1 MKPDKSNGPRPED
14 VLRESSAVEQLIIG
28 KLTHL
33 GVPDAVIDQA
43 QEAFLSLR
51 DAYQDK
57 INSNDKK
64 TAKGIAE
71 VILAFRSAIGH
82 EDGMVF
88 RDALKTSDASGKSFL
103 DHLKDLATHQASPA
117 PDRIKT
123 ESRNRHVLK
132 ETLSRLTG
140 ACTFGDLRPGHGS
153 DEVIARQFFEQRT
166 AEWIRVVTELATS
179 PAPGA
184 PPSATVPMPGVPGA
198 ISYQF
203 KSPTAQ
209 SNIMADGSSL
219 NLLLRRAIKNAG
231 GDLLGTHTYDPNR
244 DRFTPNT
251 PGLTQ
256 TTMSAEMSSAV
267 LGLLLSGLFTT
278 IDSSTL
284 GTPQE
289 VAALRTRIG
298 DCREP
303 VGVIAYLE
311 LNSTLTPVL
320 LTKSQ
325 GGFTHFY
332 NPDSPEIARSPKD
345 SSPIDKVIPGSS
357 PERILVSEEQRLEK
371 MPESSFLSSLRQI
384 CLPGPKLL
392 KSRDEVKADLD
403 QFLQNAETRGWLT
416 SHPCGFNPRDLINLT
431 PGKSSLVPD
440 SELDKFDKD
449 GLSVAHHLDRL
460 LQALAHEPETQAHYL
475 QAFLERV
482 YHPGTSTQDSHGACG
497 AESLAR
503 VMNIIDLGE
512 WSRVAA
518 DLVIRRGSTLRG
530 RLELRPP
537 DDWFKPDRSKNR
549 HCLDALV
556 QSTLLQA
563 ASLPNQYYSNQKDK
577 FVDKYSGK
585 EHPPGFSDQAA
596 QKVADNF
603 FGYSHTFVASPKLSE
618 KGMLDHILK
627 QVNPSK
633 PLYTVLK
640 WAQPGQPHEFHAV
653 VLKEVKGGRVYFSN
667 PQGPSGQANGTTVT
681 VNGPEHRIE
690 DDATGYQ
697 SMTLAEF
704 KKNIREFLV
713 DEATVTAHQV
723 KTSSWWPKSLWSF
736 VSPLSVYGWASF
748 GLLSVGTTFGG
759 RELERNHLQ
768 PWSGT
773 PLTDV
778 IHGATDVLSDPSAL
792 ARIPLPDFGSW
803 FAEAPQEK
811 TPKTP
816 PLVVPAAA
824 TVHVPAAVTGT
835 PSRPLDL
842 KIRDNLLEVEV
853 VLRKANVPTPRID
866 ASSKKLLEETVASFY
881 TAVDALPPFHPHKY
895 KLLTALGDVKDK
907 GIIPSVV
914 ADFEKIIESCQ
925 PNR

>member
-1 MKPDKSNGPRPED
+1 MRPNQSNGPKPQD
-14 VLRESSAVEQLIIG
+14 VLRESGAVEQLIIG
-28 KLTHL
+28 KLTRL
-33 GVPDAVIDQA
+33 GVADAVIDQA

-51 DAYQDK
+51 DAYQNK
-57 INSNDKK
+57 INANDKK
-64 TAKGIAE
+64 TARSIAD
-71 VILAFRSAIGH
+71 VIFDFRSAIEH
-82 EDGMVF
+82 EDGMAF
-88 RDALKTSDASGKSFL
+88 RDALKTSDALGKTFL
-103 DHLKDLATHQASPA
+103 EHLKELSIHQASPT
-117 PDRIKT
+117 PDQIET

-140 ACTFGDLRPGHGS
+140 ACTFGDLRPGNGS

-166 AEWIRVVTELATS
+166 AEWIRVMTELATA
-179 PAPGA
+179 PAPSA
-184 PPSATVPMPGVPGA
+184 PPSAKVPIPGA
-198 ISYQF
+198 MSYQF
-203 KSPTAQ
+203 NSPTAQ
-209 SNIMADGSSL
+209 SGIMADGSSL

-231 GDLLGTHTYDPNR
+231 ADLLGTHTYDPNR
-244 DRFTPNT
+244 DRFNPNT
-251 PGLTQ
+251 TGVPQ

-267 LGLLLSGLFTT
+267 LGLLLSSLHTT

-284 GTPQE
+284 STPQE

-332 NPDSPEIARSPKD
+332 NPDSPEIARSPKE
-345 SSPIDKVIPGSS
+345 SSPVDKVIPGTS

-384 CLPGPKLL
+384 CLPGTKLL
-392 KSRDEVKADLD
+392 KNRDEVKADLD
-403 QFLQNAETRGWLT
+403 RFLQNAETQSWLT
-416 SHPCGFNPRDLINLT
+416 PHPCGFNPRDLINLT
-431 PGKSSLVPD
+431 PGKSSLVSN
-440 SELDKFDKD
+440 SELDKVDKD
-449 GLSVAHHLDRL
+449 GLSVAHHLDRV
-460 LQALAHEPETQAHYL
+460 LQALAHEPQTQAHYL

-482 YHPGTSTQDSHGACG
+482 YHPGTSTQDAHGACG

-518 DLVIRRGSTLRG
+518 DLVIRQRSTFRGG
-530 RLELRPP
+530 LEVRPP
-537 DDWFKPDRSKNR
+537 EDWSKPDPSKNR

-577 FVDKYSGK
+577 FVDKYTGK
-585 EHPPGFSDQAA
+585 EHPSGFSDQAA
-596 QKVADNF
+596 QKVANNF
-603 FGYSHTFVASPKLSE
+603 FGYSHTMVANPKLSE
-618 KGMLDHILK
+618 KGLLDYILK

-633 PLYTVLK
+633 PVYTVLK
-640 WAQPGQPHEFHAV
+640 WAQPGQPHELHAV
-653 VLKEVKGGRVYFSN
+653 VLKEVKSGRVYFSN

-713 DEATVTAHQV
+713 DDATVNAHQV

-736 VSPLSVYGWASF
+736 VNPLSVYGWATF
-748 GLLSVGTTFGG
+748 GLLSTGAVGAVFGA
-759 RELERNHLQ
+759 RELERTETQ

-773 PLTDV
+773 PV
-778 IHGATDVLSDPSAL
+778 TDVLNDPSLL
-792 ARIPLPDFGSW
+792 AQIPIPDFGSW
-803 FAEAPQEK
+803 FGGGEPDNKPQQGSQVVTAPVQVSEPQEPGPVG
-811 TPKTP
+811 TGSPEFEIRDS
-816 PLVVPAAA
+816 LRHLSEVLAAA
-824 TVHVPAAVTGT
+824 KVST
-835 PSRPLDL
+835 PQIDVSSNRKTTETLD
-842 KIRDNLLEVEV
+842 
-853 VLRKANVPTPRID
+853 AY
-866 ASSKKLLEETVASFY
+866 Y
-881 TAVDALPPFHPHKY
+881 TAVDQLSVTYRMKP
-895 KLLTALGDVKDK
+895 KLRAAIVKLRRDVSN
-907 GIIPSVV
+907 PEAVREFSST
-914 ADFEKIIESCQ
+914 IEAFRSSA
-925 PNR
+925 PGN